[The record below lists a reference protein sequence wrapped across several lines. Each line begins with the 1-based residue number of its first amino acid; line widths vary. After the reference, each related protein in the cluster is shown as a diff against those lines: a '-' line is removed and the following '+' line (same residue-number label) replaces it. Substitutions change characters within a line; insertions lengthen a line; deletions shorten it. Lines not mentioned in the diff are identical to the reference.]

1 MEVKMMSKNISGLI
15 KRNAD
20 LSAEKELNVKKAI
33 EELKKSKKAFS
44 VSEVCREAGVSR
56 QYLHK
61 HPDLLELVYKV
72 SNTSSRSGKRNK
84 DSMETHISILKAT
97 IREKDRE
104 IERLKRQHESN
115 ESYKE
120 KYELAQA
127 KIKELEMQLEEAYS
141 LNLPTSL

>member
-1 MEVKMMSKNISGLI
+1 MSKNISGLI

-33 EELKKSKKAFS
+33 EKLKKSKKAFS

-72 SNTSSRSGKRNK
+72 SNTSSRFGKRNK

-97 IREKDRE
+97 IREK
-104 IERLKRQHESN
+104 IERLKGSKGN
-115 ESYKE
+115 MNPMS
-120 KYELAQA
+120 L
-127 KIKELEMQLEEAYS
+127 IKKNMS
-141 LNLPTSL
+141 

>member
-1 MEVKMMSKNISGLI
+1 MSKNISGLI
-15 KRNAD
+15 KRNVD
-20 LSAEKELNVKKAI
+20 LSTEKELSVRKTLEK
-33 EELKKSKKAFS
+33 LRKSKRSFS
-44 VSEVCREAGVSR
+44 VSELCREAGVSR

-61 HPDLLELVYKV
+61 HPDLLELVYKF

-84 DSMETHISILKAT
+84 DSLETHISILKAT

-104 IERLKRQHESN
+104 IERLKKQYESN

-127 KIKELEMQLEEAYS
+127 KIKELEIQLEEAYS

>member
-1 MEVKMMSKNISGLI
+1 M
-15 KRNAD
+15 
-20 LSAEKELNVKKAI
+20 NV
-33 EELKKSKKAFS
+33 
-44 VSEVCREAGVSR
+44 
-56 QYLHK
+56 
-61 HPDLLELVYKV
+61 LELVYKV

-84 DSMETHISILKAT
+84 DSMETHISILKST